1 MRPIAW
7 NPPIKTKMPN
17 DPADRGPEQA
27 PLIKR
32 KRGLSPVW
40 ILPIVAALLGIWLVG
55 RYYAGR
61 GPEVTVRFETA
72 DGVIAGKTP
81 VLCRSV
87 NVGIISG
94 VQLTDDLKGVIV
106 TLQMTSEAKRLLRKD
121 TQIWI
126 VRPRYGAGGISGL
139 STLVSGTYVAL
150 EPGVAEETKEHFV
163 GLEQPPVTP
172 RGVPGLHLR
181 LMANNAGGLDPGSP
195 IIYKGLSA
203 GKLET
208 RTFHPETGQ
217 VEFGA
222 FIQAEFAHLVRPQTK
237 FWNVSGIDL
246 QIGSGGVQVR
256 TGTLEALLIGG
267 ITFSEPKPN
276 EKSEPVSDGS
286 LFNLYD
292 SFGDAQKLVLR
303 MPLPYLLLFTESV
316 RGLQADA
323 PVEFRGIPVGR
334 VEGIS
339 FKYLPDDPKHRVPV
353 LIKIDPSLIAPL
365 SETDR
370 VGAQKFMADNVAQGL
385 RATLKSGS
393 LLTGQQYIDLDF
405 QKDAKPDSVI
415 DVNDYKVLPTYP
427 SQFQQLQEKA
437 VALVDKAGET
447 LASVQK
453 TLQNV
458 DKTVSGFNEQSTLYQ
473 NLSQTLRQL
482 DETLQAFRSLSE
494 TIERKPNSLI
504 FGKPGSVPPPKGK
517 RP

>member
-1 MRPIAW
+1 
-7 NPPIKTKMPN
+7 MP
-17 DPADRGPEQA
+17 DAPEDHEPEIA

-32 KRGLSPVW
+32 KRGISPVW

-55 RYYAGR
+55 RYFAGR
-61 GPEVTVRFETA
+61 GPEITVRFETA

-87 NVGIISG
+87 NIGTVSG
-94 VQLTDDLKGVIV
+94 VTLTDDLKGVDV
-106 TLQMTSEAKRLLRKD
+106 TLQMTSAAQRLLRKD

-139 STLVSGTYVAL
+139 ATLVSGTYVAL
-150 EPGVAEETKEHFV
+150 EPGVSKDTKDNFI

-172 RGVPGLHLR
+172 RGVPGLHFR
-181 LMANNAGGLDPGSP
+181 LMSNNAGGLDPGSP
-195 IIYKGLSA
+195 ILYKGLSA

-208 RTFHPETGQ
+208 RVFHPETGQ

-246 QIGSGGVQVR
+246 QVGSGGVQVR

-267 ITFSEPKPN
+267 ITFSEPPPN
-276 EKSEPVSDGS
+276 QKSDPVSDGA

-292 SFGDAQKLVLR
+292 SSSDAQKLVLK

-316 RGLQADA
+316 RGLQAEA

-334 VEGIS
+334 VQDIS
-339 FKYLPDDPKHRVPV
+339 FKYLPDDPEHRVPV

-370 VGAQKFMADNVAQGL
+370 AGAQKFMADNVARGL

-405 QKDAKPDSVI
+405 QTDAKPDSVV
-415 DVNDYKVLPTYP
+415 DLNDYKVLPTYP

-437 VALVDKAGET
+437 VALVDKAGAT
-447 LASVQK
+447 LSSVQL

-458 DKTVSGFNEQSTLYQ
+458 DKTVSGYGDQSPLYQ
-473 NLSQTLRQL
+473 TLSSTLRQL
-482 DETLQAFRSLSE
+482 DDTLRSLRSFSD
-494 TIERKPNSLI
+494 TLDRKPNSLI
-504 FGKPGSVPPPKGK
+504 FGKPGGVPPPKGK
-517 RP
+517 QP